1 MRRTLAL
8 VLLALCAVLTT
19 GCGAVAMGGEYT
31 LESEETLHG
40 DLLIMGGEPELE
52 EGSRVTGSVI
62 MMGGDLRV
70 GRNAEIKGDLVMA
83 GGDVDLLTGAVVHG
97 DVVKAGGDVHQ
108 AEGARVKGKITS
120 NGFGVGANFMGVFCI
135 PPVVLFGVFVFTL
148 ISLAR
153 KRPGAK
159 ARGGCA
165 ATPVAGLV
173 LILVGALILAQNLTD
188 FNLSN
193 WWALFILIPALSSL
207 VDAWTIFQAER
218 RLNAAV
224 RGPLV
229 TAVALLLVVA
239 IFLFDPSWGIMW
251 PMFVIIAGVGIL
263 LSR

>member
-1 MRRTLAL
+1 MRRTLTL
-8 VLLALCAVLTT
+8 ILLALCAVLVS
-19 GCGAVAMGGEYT
+19 GCGQVSMGGEYT
-31 LESEETLHG
+31 LERGETLNG
-40 DLLIMGGEPELE
+40 DLLIMGGAPELE

-62 MMGGDLRV
+62 MLGGDLEV
-70 GRNAEIKGDLVMA
+70 GRNAEIEGDIVMA
-83 GGDVDLLTGAVVHG
+83 GGNVDLLSGAVVHG
-97 DVVKAGGDVHQ
+97 DVIQAGGDVDQ
-108 AEGARVKGKITS
+108 AEGARIKGEITS
-120 NGFGVGANFMGVFCI
+120 NGFGVGASFVGVFCV

-148 ISLAR
+148 VNLAR
-153 KRPGAK
+153 KHSRVK

-165 ATPVAGLV
+165 AMPVAGLV

-193 WWALFILIPALSSL
+193 WWALFILIPAFSSL

-251 PMFVIIAGVGIL
+251 PLFVIIAGVGIL